1 MALVFKTPKTAINTT
16 TRDIQNIKDGE
27 CPPCPE
33 CPEVELTTAEVE
45 YTDNGSFTVTPES
58 GFDGLSQVDITVN
71 IDTQAIEDA
80 AYAEG
85 EAAGIVTGKA
95 QGVAE
100 QKAKLTSTTL
110 TTNGTVTR
118 EDGWNEVTV
127 DVDTTT
133 PYNEGVAAGIAEQ
146 KAKLTSLNVTANGT
160 YNKEDG
166 YNAVTVDVQPEL
178 EAKTVSYA
186 SNGEYTITPTTGKDG
201 ISEATI
207 TVDVPSDV
215 NNQDKTVTPTTSSQ
229 SVTADSGY
237 SGLGTVTVEAVT
249 SSIDANIAAGN
260 IKKDVSILGVT
271 GSYDPQPTLQA
282 KTATPTTSQQVI
294 TADSGN
300 DGLSQVTVEG
310 VTSAIDS
317 NITANN
323 IKSGVTILGVTGT
336 VTEGITPTGNINIT
350 NTNSTDVTNYA
361 TAQVVDA
368 NLTAGN
374 IKSGTT
380 ILGIQG
386 SYDPQPDLETK
397 SVTYTAN
404 DTYTITPT
412 AGKDGMSSV
421 EVTVNVAGGGGTQCP
436 DWSSIGWDC
445 NDVNNSELA
454 DVVAY
459 TAQQKTAFENRVI
472 TTFNNDNKLLFAPN
486 VDVNTYG
493 LFKNC
498 TNLRFTP
505 SFDLVSSTNLTEMFY
520 KCTSLEKVP
529 LFDTSNVVN
538 MSGMFDM
545 FTNPGNTL
553 LTQLPLFNTSNV
565 TNMDEAF
572 AGLKALQAIPLFD
585 TSEVTSMEGTFANCF
600 AITSVPQL
608 DTSSNTSF
616 NSTFHRCFG
625 LQTVPLLDAHLVTN
639 LNSMFGA
646 CSKLTNLGGLTNLGK
661 AFTGSN
667 QYGHLLDLSVSSV
680 LTKES
685 IMNVI
690 NNLAAPDNTAV
701 TDATL
706 KLSAA
711 SYALL
716 TAEDIAIATAKNWSV
731 TSA

>member
-45 YTDNGSFTVTPES
+45 YTENGSFTVTPES

-85 EAAGIVTGKA
+85 ESAGIVTGKA

-146 KAKLTSLNVTANGT
+146 KAKLTSLNVTSNGT

-186 SNGEYTITPTTGKDG
+186 SNGEYTITPTTGKYG
-201 ISEATI
+201 ISEATV

-215 NNQDKTVTPTTSSQ
+215 NNQDKTVSPTTSSQ

-249 SSIDANIAAGN
+249 SSIDANIAAG
-260 IKKDVSILGVT
+260 
-271 GSYDPQPTLQA
+271 
-282 KTATPTTSQQVI
+282 
-294 TADSGN
+294 
-300 DGLSQVTVEG
+300 
-310 VTSAIDS
+310 
-317 NITANN
+317 N

-380 ILGIQG
+380 ILGVQG

-421 EVTVNVAGGGGTQCP
+421 EVTVNVTGSNCP

-445 NDVNNSELA
+445 NDVENSSLA
-454 DVVAY
+454 ADVAY
-459 TAQQKTAFENRVI
+459 TAQKKAAFEAGTISNFSNDTNLKWLPKVTLPSDCESLFSGCSSVI
-472 TTFNNDNKLLFAPN
+472 GCPISFAGKPTSVSNMFKNSSIPIQPQIDLSEATSANFLFGSDGYYTQKFTTANVNLPIATSTNNMFDAGRTQGYLTSATVIAPSSLSASHLFSGQKNLTNVTLTFNSL
-486 VDVNTYG
+486 
-493 LFKNC
+493 KNC
-498 TNLRFTP
+498 DYMFINCSKLETIP
-505 SFDLVSSTNLTEMFY
+505 SFNTSSV
-520 KCTSLEKVP
+520 TSAA
-529 LFDTSNVVN
+529 
-538 MSGMFDM
+538 DM
-545 FTNPGNTL
+545 FTNCTS
-553 LTQLPLFNTSNV
+553 LTT
-565 TNMDEAF
+565 
-572 AGLKALQAIPLFD
+572 I
-585 TSEVTSMEGTFANCF
+585 
-600 AITSVPQL
+600 PQL
-608 DTSSNTSF
+608 NFSS
-616 NSTFHRCFG
+616 
-625 LQTVPLLDAHLVTN
+625 VTGIGN
-639 LNSMFGA
+639 FIGG
-646 CSKLTNLGGLTNLGK
+646 CTKLKTLGGFLNLGESFTTTNSH
-661 AFTGSN
+661 T
-667 QYGHLLDLSVSSV
+667 LDLSASTV

-690 NNLAAPDNTAV
+690 NNLAAVITSV
-701 TDATL
+701 TNATL

-716 TAEDIAIATAKNWSV
+716 TEEDIAIATAKNWSV

>member
-1 MALVFKTPKTAINTT
+1 MALVFKSPKTAINTT

-45 YTDNGSFTVTPES
+45 YTENGSFTVTPES

-71 IDTQAIEDA
+71 IDTQSIADE

-127 DVDTTT
+127 NVDTTT

-146 KAKLTSLNVTANGT
+146 KAKLTSLNVTSNGT

-260 IKKDVSILGVT
+260 IK
-271 GSYDPQPTLQA
+271 
-282 KTATPTTSQQVI
+282 
-294 TADSGN
+294 N
-300 DGLSQVTVEG
+300 
-310 VTSAIDS
+310 
-317 NITANN
+317 
-323 IKSGVTILGVTGT
+323 GVTILGVTGT

-380 ILGIQG
+380 ILGVEG

-445 NDVNNSELA
+445 NDVNYIGMID
-454 DVVAY
+454 DVAV
-459 TAQQKTAFENRVI
+459 TASLLEN
-472 TTFNNDNKLLFAPN
+472 
-486 VDVNTYG
+486 Y
-493 LFKNC
+493 
-498 TNLRFTP
+498 TP
-505 SFDLVSSTNLTEMFY
+505 SYD
-520 KCTSLEKVP
+520 
-529 LFDTSNVVN
+529 SN
-538 MSGMFDM
+538 
-545 FTNPGNTL
+545 P
-553 LTQLPLFNTSNV
+553 
-565 TNMDEAF
+565 
-572 AGLKALQAIPLFD
+572 
-585 TSEVTSMEGTFANCF
+585 FANTDIVY
-600 AITSVPQL
+600 APKVSPTS
-608 DTSSNTSF
+608 
-616 NSTFHRCFG
+616 
-625 LQTVPLLDAHLVTN
+625 
-639 LNSMFGA
+639 
-646 CSKLTNLGGLTNLGK
+646 GGN
-661 AFTGSN
+661 
-667 QYGHLLDLSVSSV
+667 
-680 LTKES
+680 
-685 IMNVI
+685 
-690 NNLAAPDNTAV
+690 PDNSIV
-701 TDATL
+701 G
-706 KLSAA
+706 
-711 SYALL
+711 
-716 TAEDIAIATAKNWSV
+716 
-731 TSA
+731 

>member
-33 CPEVELTTAEVE
+33 CPEVELTTADVE
-45 YTDNGSFTVTPES
+45 YTENGSFTVTPES

-71 IDTQAIEDA
+71 IDTQSIADE

-127 DVDTTT
+127 NVDTTT

-146 KAKLTSLNVTANGT
+146 KAKLTSLNVTSNGT

-186 SNGEYTITPTTGKDG
+186 SNGEYTITPTTGKYG

-215 NNQDKTVTPTTSSQ
+215 NNQNKTVSPTTSSQ

-260 IKKDVSILGVT
+260 IK
-271 GSYDPQPTLQA
+271 
-282 KTATPTTSQQVI
+282 
-294 TADSGN
+294 
-300 DGLSQVTVEG
+300 
-310 VTSAIDS
+310 
-317 NITANN
+317 
-323 IKSGVTILGVTGT
+323 SGVTILGVTGT
-336 VTEGITPTGNINIT
+336 VTEGIIPTGNINIT

-380 ILGIQG
+380 ILGVEG

-445 NDVNNSELA
+445 NDVNGSKLANDVELA
-454 DVVAY
+454 
-459 TAQQKTAFENRVI
+459 AQNAEKYRNG
-472 TTFNNDNKLLFAPN
+472 N
-486 VDVNTYG
+486 
-493 LFKNC
+493 
-498 TNLRFTP
+498 FT
-505 SFDLVSSTNLTEMFY
+505 
-520 KCTSLEKVP
+520 
-529 LFDTSNVVN
+529 
-538 MSGMFDM
+538 
-545 FTNPGNTL
+545 
-553 LTQLPLFNTSNV
+553 Q
-565 TNMDEAF
+565 
-572 AGLKALQAIPLFD
+572 
-585 TSEVTSMEGTFANCF
+585 
-600 AITSVPQL
+600 
-608 DTSSNTSF
+608 
-616 NSTFHRCFG
+616 
-625 LQTVPLLDAHLVTN
+625 
-639 LNSMFGA
+639 
-646 CSKLTNLGGLTNLGK
+646 
-661 AFTGSN
+661 
-667 QYGHLLDLSVSSV
+667 
-680 LTKES
+680 
-685 IMNVI
+685 
-690 NNLAAPDNTAV
+690 
-701 TDATL
+701 
-706 KLSAA
+706 
-711 SYALL
+711 
-716 TAEDIAIATAKNWSV
+716 
-731 TSA
+731 

>member
-45 YTDNGSFTVTPES
+45 YTENGSFTVTPES

-146 KAKLTSLNVTANGT
+146 KAKLTSLNVTSNGT

-186 SNGEYTITPTTGKDG
+186 SNGEYTITPTTGKYG
-201 ISEATI
+201 ISEATV

-215 NNQDKTVTPTTSSQ
+215 NNQDKTVSPTTSSQ

-317 NITANN
+317 NITASN

-380 ILGIQG
+380 ILGVQG

-445 NDVNNSELA
+445 NDVENSSLA
-454 DVVAY
+454 DDIAY
-459 TAQQKTAFENRVI
+459 TAQKKAQFEAGTI
-472 TTFNNDNKLLFAPN
+472 NNFSNDGNLKFLPKVTLRSDSSSLFSGCNAAEYVPQ
-486 VDVNTYG
+486 
-493 LFKNC
+493 
-498 TNLRFTP
+498 
-505 SFDLVSSTNLTEMFY
+505 SFDGQPVNINYMFQRVRLA
-520 KCTSLEKVP
+520 KQPE
-529 LFDTSNVVN
+529 FDW
-538 MSGMFDM
+538 
-545 FTNPGNTL
+545 
-553 LTQLPLFNTSNV
+553 
-565 TNMDEAF
+565 
-572 AGLKALQAIPLFD
+572 
-585 TSEVTSMEGTFANCF
+585 SEVTTAVNVFTHTSYGEGVDFNPIVNAPKCTDMNNCF
-600 AITSVPQL
+600 SGYSGGANSAMTTATINAPLVTNVRNLFSGNKKLATVNLTLGKIKSANYMFAKTAISTAPQL
-608 DTSSNTSF
+608 D
-616 NSTFHRCFG
+616 
-625 LQTVPLLDAHLVTN
+625 
-639 LNSMFGA
+639 
-646 CSKLTNLGGLTNLGK
+646 
-661 AFTGSN
+661 
-667 QYGHLLDLSVSSV
+667 LSEC
-680 LTKES
+680 ES
-685 IMNVI
+685 IQQMFAGCSNI
-690 NNLAAPDNTAV
+690 TQFPNYDY
-701 TDATL
+701 
-706 KLSAA
+706 S
-711 SYALL
+711 SL
-716 TAEDIAIATAKNWSV
+716 TGNAG
-731 TSA
+731 

>member
-45 YTDNGSFTVTPES
+45 YTENGSFTVTPES

-85 EAAGIVTGKA
+85 ESAGIVTGKA

-127 DVDTTT
+127 NVDTTT

-146 KAKLTSLNVTANGT
+146 KAKLTSLNVTSNGT

-186 SNGEYTITPTTGKDG
+186 SNGEYTITPTTGKYG

-215 NNQDKTVTPTTSSQ
+215 NNQDKTVSPTTSSQ

-260 IKKDVSILGVT
+260 IKKNVSILGVT

-317 NITANN
+317 NITASN

-380 ILGIQG
+380 ILGVQG

-445 NDVNNSELA
+445 NDVENSRLA
-454 DVVAY
+454 DEIAY
-459 TAQQKTAFENRVI
+459 TAQKKAQFEAGTI
-472 TTFNNDNKLLFAPN
+472 NNFRSDGNLKWLPKVTLPSDCNSLF
-486 VDVNTYG
+486 YG
-493 LFKNC
+493 CNAIGIYV
-498 TNLRFTP
+498 P
-505 SFDLVSSTNLTEMFY
+505 QSFDGQPVNISNMFTNVKLAKQPEFDWSEVTTADSVFY
-520 KCTSLEKVP
+520 HISYGEGVDFNPIVNAPKCTSM
-529 LFDTSNVVN
+529 N
-538 MSGMFDM
+538 
-545 FTNPGNTL
+545 
-553 LTQLPLFNTSNV
+553 
-565 TNMDEAF
+565 
-572 AGLKALQAIPLFD
+572 
-585 TSEVTSMEGTFANCF
+585 NCF
-600 AITSVPQL
+600 AGYSGGANSTMTTATINAPLVTNAANLFSGNKNLATVNLTLGKLKKCDYMFAKTAISTAPQL
-608 DTSSNTSF
+608 D
-616 NSTFHRCFG
+616 
-625 LQTVPLLDAHLVTN
+625 
-639 LNSMFGA
+639 
-646 CSKLTNLGGLTNLGK
+646 
-661 AFTGSN
+661 
-667 QYGHLLDLSVSSV
+667 LSEC
-680 LTKES
+680 ES
-685 IMNVI
+685 IKQMFQDCSNI
-690 NNLAAPDNTAV
+690 TQFPNYDYSSITGN
-701 TDATL
+701 
-706 KLSAA
+706 
-711 SYALL
+711 YG
-716 TAEDIAIATAKNWSV
+716 
-731 TSA
+731 

>member
-1 MALVFKTPKTAINTT
+1 MALVFKTPITALNTT
-16 TRDIQNIKDGE
+16 TRDIQNLSAD
-27 CPPCPE
+27 CPPCPECPE

-45 YTDNGSFTVTPES
+45 YTENGSFTVTPES

-71 IDTQAIEDA
+71 IDTQSIADE

-146 KAKLTSLNVTANGT
+146 KAKLTSTTITENGTTTREDGFNSVTVNVQPDLETKTASYNANG
-160 YNKEDG
+160 
-166 YNAVTVDVQPEL
+166 Q
-178 EAKTVSYA
+178 
-186 SNGEYTITPTTGKDG
+186 YTITPTTGKDG

-215 NNQDKTVTPTTSSQ
+215 NNQDKTVSPTTSSQ

-249 SSIDANIAAGN
+249 SSIDANIAASN

-282 KTATPTTSQQVI
+282 KTVDPTTSQQVI

-310 VTSAIDS
+310 VTSAIDA
-317 NITANN
+317 NITASN

-380 ILGIQG
+380 ILGVQG

-436 DWSSIGWDC
+436 DWSTIGWDC
-445 NDVNNSELA
+445 NDVN
-454 DVVAY
+454 
-459 TAQQKTAFENRVI
+459 
-472 TTFNNDNKLLFAPN
+472 
-486 VDVNTYG
+486 G
-493 LFKNC
+493 
-498 TNLRFTP
+498 
-505 SFDLVSSTNLTEMFY
+505 
-520 KCTSLEKVP
+520 
-529 LFDTSNVVN
+529 
-538 MSGMFDM
+538 
-545 FTNPGNTL
+545 
-553 LTQLPLFNTSNV
+553 
-565 TNMDEAF
+565 
-572 AGLKALQAIPLFD
+572 
-585 TSEVTSMEGTFANCF
+585 
-600 AITSVPQL
+600 
-608 DTSSNTSF
+608 
-616 NSTFHRCFG
+616 
-625 LQTVPLLDAHLVTN
+625 
-639 LNSMFGA
+639 
-646 CSKLTNLGGLTNLGK
+646 SKLANDVG
-661 AFTGSN
+661 
-667 QYGHLLDLSVSSV
+667 
-680 LTKES
+680 
-685 IMNVI
+685 
-690 NNLAAPDNTAV
+690 LAAQN
-701 TDATL
+701 
-706 KLSAA
+706 
-711 SYALL
+711 
-716 TAEDIAIATAKNWSV
+716 AEKYRNGSITQ
-731 TSA
+731 